1 MREPVENGPANK
13 HAWLVRV
20 KGLGGPAR
28 YRLRGTVTRVGRD
41 PGNDIVIETST
52 TSSRHS
58 EISWEHGSCW
68 IYDLNS
74 TNGTYVNGSR
84 VDRAPLEAES
94 RIRFGTAGP
103 EFAFE
108 PDKRPRSSM
117 DETVVLT
124 PVEASR
130 EEGDSTPIS
139 GGDHPFHHHRRRKAV
154 RTAGGG

>member
-1 MREPVENGPANK
+1 MREPVENGPANEP
-13 HAWLVRV
+13 AWLVRV
-20 KGLGGPAR
+20 EGLGGPAR
-28 YRLRGTVTRVGRD
+28 YRLRGTVTRVGRN
-41 PGNDIVIETST
+41 PENDIVIETPT

-58 EISWEHGSCW
+58 EISWEHGNYW

-94 RIRFGTAGP
+94 RIRFGTGGP

-108 PDKRPRSSM
+108 PDKRPRSPV

-124 PVEASR
+124 SVEASR
-130 EEGDSTPIS
+130 EEAK
-139 GGDHPFHHHRRRKAV
+139 R
-154 RTAGGG
+154 